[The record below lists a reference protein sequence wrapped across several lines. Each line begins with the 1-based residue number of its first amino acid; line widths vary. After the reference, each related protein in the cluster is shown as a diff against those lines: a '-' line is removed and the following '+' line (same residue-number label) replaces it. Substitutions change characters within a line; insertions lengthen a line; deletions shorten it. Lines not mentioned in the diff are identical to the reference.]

1 MKRLIRLFCI
11 TVKVKGACD
20 HQANK
25 INTNHMFKTTSNM
38 KNQTQTILW
47 QATVG
52 LHNVKI
58 ADVSQTW
65 ESLVVLRTGMV
76 QKPIVSLNTLLKG
89 RM

>member
-1 MKRLIRLFCI
+1 
-11 TVKVKGACD
+11 
-20 HQANK
+20 
-25 INTNHMFKTTSNM
+25 M

-47 QATVG
+47 QATVC
-52 LHNVKI
+52 LRNVKI